1 MEINLINLL
10 IYYIAF
16 GLVVFLLDCFAE
28 GIRLRDRIRLSS
40 YMIIFTWP
48 FELSFSFGMI
58 LGIAFNNI
66 KKKSKKKE
74 IFGEDQLKKFREM
87 EKFDKTNKSNKT
99 NKTNQEGKQ

>member
-1 MEINLINLL
+1 MELNLINIL
-10 IYYIAF
+10 IYYIVF
-16 GLVVFLLDCFAE
+16 GLIVFLFDCFTE
-28 GIRLRDRIRLSS
+28 GMRLSEKIRPSS

-58 LGIAFNNI
+58 LGIVFNNI

-99 NKTNQEGKQ
+99 NQEGKK